1 MTVFSHNSSL
11 IVALPSADGGHSSR
25 QLLIWLILWLLQ
37 FQVGS
42 GFGGVLLGL

>member
-11 IVALPSADGGHSSR
+11 IVALPSADGGQFSR
-25 QLLIWLILWLLQ
+25 QLLIWLRLWVLK

-42 GFGGVLLGL
+42 WFGGVLLGL